1 MRLRNFAQRLTQ
13 GLTKRHGLARHESQE
28 DTVTDTV
35 TDEEGTKVASDAAT
49 AAPDTTPATG
59 ASRYLLGGLGDSR
72 QMYALDEHWRVQSHR
87 KVEPS
92 SAQGMVIAADPT
104 LDLARRIDNTFSE
117 RAQLSEFASDA
128 GEPLLSVKT
137 KASSS
142 LKQLFTRKSPAI
154 DDEGETLTA
163 AQAIE
168 NRGWWLCTPVERLKS
183 LPSATRVSPVA
194 SILLKLL
201 QAHSKESG
209 QQMDRA
215 ATVVALVFP
224 GSPQVMDYQIVV
236 LATFTTAGHLEG
248 LDFVPGSGLSVQ
260 QVISNY
266 VSVRKL
272 NADGVWPQEQLILA
286 SSADAQ
292 VKKWLASAPT
302 YPRHQMILGL
312 PVQQAAR
319 LGTTVSA
326 TALATTLAY
335 SGWSHWQ
342 LSQLRSAMVEAQAQQ
357 VQARTQA
364 VAAVREHSL
373 GHVLRHSGLDSERAI
388 GLAVQTW
395 QPGTLIEM
403 VASRERVSLTA
414 TAPLGQGQGE
424 GAEENATTPDVSA
437 AAALVSATA
446 PTGCTAAPTQVN
458 ASMRQMVIT
467 YECTLQNPELE
478 RLRAAGF

>member
-1 MRLRNFAQRLTQ
+1 MRKLATHLSKRLAKPLGMGKHEAQGDTPRDEDVAHNASTA
-13 GLTKRHGLARHESQE
+13 GL
-28 DTVTDTV
+28 
-35 TDEEGTKVASDAAT
+35 
-49 AAPDTTPATG
+49 
-59 ASRYLLGGLGDSR
+59 YLLGGLGDSR
-72 QMYALDEHWRVQSHR
+72 QMYSLDEHWRVQSHR
-87 KVEPS
+87 KVDPG
-92 SAQGMVIAADPT
+92 SAKGMVIAADPA

-142 LKQLFTRKSPAI
+142 FKQLFARKSPTI

-168 NRGWWLCTPVERLKS
+168 SRGWWLCTPVERLKS

-194 SILLKLL
+194 STLLKLL
-201 QAHSKESG
+201 QAHSKDSG
-209 QQMDRA
+209 QQMDSA

-224 GSPQVMDYQIVV
+224 GAPQVTDYQIVV

-266 VSVRKL
+266 VSLRKL

-286 SSADAQ
+286 SSEDAQ
-292 VKKWLASAPT
+292 VKKWLAGATT
-302 YPRHQMILGL
+302 YPRHQMILGM

-319 LGTTVSA
+319 LGTAVSA
-326 TALATTLAY
+326 AALAATLAY

-342 LSQLRSAMVEAQAQQ
+342 LSQLRSAMADAQAQQ
-357 VQARTQA
+357 VRSRTQA

-373 GHVLRHSGLDSERAI
+373 GHVLLHSGLDSERAI
-388 GLAVQTW
+388 DLAVQAW

-414 TAPLGQGQGE
+414 TAPLGQSE
-424 GAEENATTPDVSA
+424 GAEDSATTPDVSA
-437 AAALVSATA
+437 AAALVSAAA
-446 PTGCTAAPTQVN
+446 PKGCTAAPTQVN